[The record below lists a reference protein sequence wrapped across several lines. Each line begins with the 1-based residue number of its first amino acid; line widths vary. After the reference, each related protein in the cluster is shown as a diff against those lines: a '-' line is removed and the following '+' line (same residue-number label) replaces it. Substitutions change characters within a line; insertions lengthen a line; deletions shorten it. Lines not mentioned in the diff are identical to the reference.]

1 MQIFIKNMVCNRCI
15 SAVEN
20 VLQNFGIKDFSVQL
34 GWVETNTPLSKKDVE
49 KLNENLQKIGFEILE
64 DASLKLIESIKKLIL
79 EKVQNL
85 EIDEDF
91 ATVLIDEGFSS
102 LEEVAYVPVAELL
115 AIDGMDEDIVEELRA
130 RARDALLNEALAAEE
145 GLEDGQPAE
154 DLLTLDGMDEA
165 TAYVLAS
172 RGVRTRDDLAELA
185 VDEITDIEDMDEARA
200 AALIMEAR
208 KHWFE

>member
-34 GWVETNTPLSKKDVE
+34 GWVETNTLLSKKDVE

-85 EIDEDF
+85 DIDEDF
-91 ATVLIDEGFSS
+91 LLSKFLSEQLNKEYSSISKAFSQTENIT
-102 LEEVAYVPVAELL
+102 LEQYFILQKIEKVKELL
-115 AIDGMDEDIVEELRA
+115 AYKE
-130 RARDALLNEALAAEE
+130 
-145 GLEDGQPAE
+145 
-154 DLLTLDGMDEA
+154 LTLSQIADRLGYK
-165 TAYVLAS
+165 TVQHLS
-172 RGVRTRDDLAELA
+172 QQFKKTTGFSPSQFQELKEKKRLPI
-185 VDEITDIEDMDEARA
+185 DFI
-200 AALIMEAR
+200 
-208 KHWFE
+208 